1 MSNSNEP
8 LDQELEEELNK
19 GLKYSDGILNI
30 VDEMARHAI
39 IKNKNVDE
47 LNLLFTLQDFY
58 NNNEE
63 AKNGNKR
70 RNLNSLTKKEPE
82 FINECSRKELPKQ
95 KKKKKK
101 KFESFSKL
109 RVSPVKRVNSVKK
122 NKFAKQFNKEPSKQN
137 NNSRPNKNSMQKKYV
152 NINKSRLSV
161 LINTDNFIKHMD
173 TNPKKNQLF
182 KFVNKDADN
191 NKNNNKN
198 NQIENLV
205 TNRPKNNSIKKKV
218 TFSNKNAN
226 DKDKDTN
233 RISLNKKNY
242 QENTINSNKSFSV
255 QSSPKNEKTN
265 NDIFSIQNSPKI
277 ETINNEIKSS
287 IKSKNSHKNESNNN
301 MPIQFRSS
309 SINNQNRM
317 PTENSIQIK
326 KDNINRI
333 SQENNDSPDEE
344 IIDKI
349 NFRNKN
355 PSNNEKYNIRASNL
369 KMDETKKNIDSS
381 FKHNRNSSLKE
392 RNINNTNN
400 SIRKQSNNITNT
412 YINDDDSYSIEL
424 DNYDI
429 EIIKPENSYYN
440 MNLTK
445 NYSKIKGKKG
455 LDHLYYVEM
464 KNLER
469 KRNKLNKER
478 QLIIEKKM
486 SEMQEKPELN
496 ANTIDIFAKKNNIYI
511 PIQER
516 AAQIH
521 SRKLT
526 QIILH
531 DKQKQ
536 LDKENEEKKDLEEI
550 RLHKSKKKYDPDE
563 WNEFVQSQNDWIKDV
578 NYKRK
583 AAQILQLRKYNYKP
597 KMNPKSRNLINKLT
611 KKNVSMDDVYNRL
624 YNDVEDRQERQKIL
638 DKIYI
643 PSFKPRQGNQKYI
656 KFINKSKKRNIP
668 ELFITSYD
676 KNNYFLNSQISIDG
690 GHIYPMNSRNH
701 IIERNNRCKYCYLKN
716 EKNKNSTKSSTID
729 NSTIFTNKSTY
740 ENTFGFFSKV
750 ANIEPNLV
758 TESCISLNPR
768 NFYNNYRI
776 NKSFDNKMMY
786 NDNCKR
792 NYNIIRLNKN
802 LKQNRMNIN
811 NINEE
816 KLKYYQKLKNYNNR
830 NNYNNYPV
838 NYNETINITSDKY
851 KNHFNIDNIEYP

>member
-1 MSNSNEP
+1 MNNSNEP

-19 GLKYSDGILNI
+19 GLKYSNGILNI
-30 VDEMARHAI
+30 GDEMARHTI

-58 NNNEE
+58 NNDEE
-63 AKNGNKR
+63 AKIGNKR
-70 RNLNSLTKKEPE
+70 HNLNSSTKKEPE
-82 FINECSRKELPKQ
+82 FINESSRKELPKQ
-95 KKKKKK
+95 KKKKRKN
-101 KFESFSKL
+101 FGSFSKL
-109 RVSPVKRVNSVKK
+109 RVNPIKRVNSVKK
-122 NKFAKQFNKEPSKQN
+122 NKFAKQFSKEPSNKN
-137 NNSRPNKNSMQKKYV
+137 NNSRLKKNSMQKKYV
-152 NINKSRLSV
+152 HINKSRISV
-161 LINTDNFIKHMD
+161 LVNTDNFIKRMD

-182 KFVNKDADN
+182 KFVNKDVDN

-205 TNRPKNNSIKKKV
+205 TNRSKNNSIKKKV
-218 TFSNKNAN
+218 AFSNKNAN
-226 DKDKDTN
+226 NKDKDTN
-233 RISLNKKNY
+233 RIPLNKKNF
-242 QENTINSNKSFSV
+242 QENETNSKTSFSV

-301 MPIQFRSS
+301 MTIQIRSS
-309 SINNQNRM
+309 SIKNQNRM
-317 PTENSIQIK
+317 STENSISIK
-326 KDNINRI
+326 KDNLNRI
-333 SQENNDSPDEE
+333 SQQNNASSDEE

-355 PSNNEKYNIRASNL
+355 PSNNEKYNIRTSNL
-369 KMDETKKNIDSS
+369 KIEETKKNIDIS
-381 FKHNRNSSLKE
+381 FKPSRNSLLKE

-400 SIRKQSNNITNT
+400 FIRKQSNNITNT
-412 YINDDDSYSIEL
+412 YIDNDDSYSSEL

-429 EIIKPENSYYN
+429 EIIKPENPNYFRN
-440 MNLTK
+440 ITK
-445 NYSKIKGKKG
+445 NYSKIKAKKG
-455 LDHLYYVEM
+455 LDRLYYVEM
-464 KNLER
+464 KNLKR
-469 KRNKLNKER
+469 KRNKLDKER

-496 ANTIDIFAKKNNIYI
+496 ANTIDILAKKNNIYI

-516 AAQIH
+516 AAKIH

-583 AAQILQLRKYNYKP
+583 AAQILQIRKYNYKP

-624 YNDVEDRQERQKIL
+624 YNDVEDREERQKIL
-638 DKIYI
+638 DKNYI

-656 KFINKSKKRNIP
+656 KFINKRKNKNIP

-758 TESCISLNPR
+758 TESCISSNPR

-792 NYNIIRLNKN
+792 NHNIIRLNKH

-830 NNYNNYPV
+830 NNYNNNPL